1 MGAEPD
7 FSPPP
12 PEPTHSPEPE
22 ISGKDSRNWK
32 ADMMSALGESVS
44 FGRFLTEP
52 LEWGKW
58 SAFAHNRYL
67 DEAAVQ
73 ARPGSV
79 AQKKAFFEAHYARKK
94 RKSEDHAA
102 ARDDVAGGDGD
113 LEAAEDGGAASW
125 SLSAAESSCMTDEPS
140 APAEEVCCGWEDGVV
155 DCGDSASDK
164 AVHVPEELAAITD
177 AVGPSCRMDAP
188 TNEMCHMEGSDQVV
202 GAVLQLQKQDLC
214 MDSLTAVDATL
225 KEISILNQDITDS
238 VKKRRIQMA
247 SLLSKPAKLSS
258 PPTAKKG
265 QSSSAKRRSMRQS
278 SKENTSPPS
287 ADSSKL
293 GTTSTPQKMSTLSA
307 LHMSMDSRNLG
318 TKIADRIS
326 QLEYATRSAES
337 TKPHD
342 LRLSRKTFSSALPEI
357 APRTSQ
363 VDEER
368 SSHIM
373 KIKEKLFGSTSPT
386 VHQKSGITK
395 EKERKFNNEPGF
407 KESRH
412 SFCFKA
418 RPLPNFYRRNKQ
430 PKDPS
435 QQTTQEIPSSSKSGH
450 LLSDI
455 NQAHQMGKGASDEK
469 QICCFPIRKM
479 Y

>member
-7 FSPPP
+7 FSLPP

-22 ISGKDSRNWK
+22 VSGKDSRNWK
-32 ADMMSALGESVS
+32 AEMMSALGESVS

-58 SAFAHNRYL
+58 STFAHNRYL
-67 DEAAVQ
+67 EEAAVQ
-73 ARPGSV
+73 ARSGSV

-102 ARDDVAGGDGD
+102 ASDDVAGGDGD
-113 LEAAEDGGAASW
+113 LEAAEDGGTASW
-125 SLSAAESSCMTDEPS
+125 LLSAAESSCMTDEPP
-140 APAEEVCCGWEDGVV
+140 APAEEVCCGWEDGV
-155 DCGDSASDK
+155 DCGGSASDK
-164 AVHVPEELAAITD
+164 PVHVPEQLADITD
-177 AVGPSCRMDAP
+177 AVGPSCRPDAP
-188 TNEMCHMEGSDQVV
+188 MDEMCDMESSNQVV
-202 GAVLQLQKQDLC
+202 EAVLQLQKQDLC

-238 VKKRRIQMA
+238 AKKRRIQTG

-265 QSSSAKRRSMRQS
+265 QSSSAKRRSMRHS
-278 SKENTSPPS
+278 AKENSPPS

-293 GTTSTPQKMSTLSA
+293 GTTSTPKKRSTLSA
-307 LHMSMDSRNLG
+307 LHMSMNFTRCESGNASMDSRNLG
-318 TKIADRIS
+318 TTIADRIR
-326 QLEYATRSAES
+326 QLEYATKPAES

-373 KIKEKLFGSTSPT
+373 KIKEKLFGLTSPR

-395 EKERKFNNEPGF
+395 EKEVSIAK
-407 KESRH
+407 
-412 SFCFKA
+412 C
-418 RPLPNFYRRNKQ
+418 
-430 PKDPS
+430 
-435 QQTTQEIPSSSKSGH
+435 
-450 LLSDI
+450 
-455 NQAHQMGKGASDEK
+455 
-469 QICCFPIRKM
+469 
-479 Y
+479 

>member
-22 ISGKDSRNWK
+22 ISGKDSRVSISSSSCWCYSTSSSCWWDVFRFRDSLRFCACVGGIQNWK

-177 AVGPSCRMDAP
+177 AVGPSCRMAP

-225 KEISILNQDITDS
+225 KVTDT
-238 VKKRRIQMA
+238 
-247 SLLSKPAKLSS
+247 SS
-258 PPTAKKG
+258 
-265 QSSSAKRRSMRQS
+265 
-278 SKENTSPPS
+278 
-287 ADSSKL
+287 
-293 GTTSTPQKMSTLSA
+293 
-307 LHMSMDSRNLG
+307 
-318 TKIADRIS
+318 
-326 QLEYATRSAES
+326 
-337 TKPHD
+337 
-342 LRLSRKTFSSALPEI
+342 
-357 APRTSQ
+357 
-363 VDEER
+363 
-368 SSHIM
+368 
-373 KIKEKLFGSTSPT
+373 
-386 VHQKSGITK
+386 
-395 EKERKFNNEPGF
+395 
-407 KESRH
+407 
-412 SFCFKA
+412 
-418 RPLPNFYRRNKQ
+418 
-430 PKDPS
+430 
-435 QQTTQEIPSSSKSGH
+435 
-450 LLSDI
+450 
-455 NQAHQMGKGASDEK
+455 
-469 QICCFPIRKM
+469 
-479 Y
+479 

>member
-7 FSPPP
+7 FSLPP

-22 ISGKDSRNWK
+22 VSGKDSRNWK
-32 ADMMSALGESVS
+32 AEMMSALGESVS

-58 SAFAHNRYL
+58 STFAHNRYL
-67 DEAAVQ
+67 EEAAVQ
-73 ARPGSV
+73 ARSGSV

-102 ARDDVAGGDGD
+102 ASDDVAGGDGD
-113 LEAAEDGGAASW
+113 LEAAEDGGTASW
-125 SLSAAESSCMTDEPS
+125 LLSAAESSCMTDEPP
-140 APAEEVCCGWEDGVV
+140 APAEEVCCGWEDGV
-155 DCGDSASDK
+155 DCGGSASDK
-164 AVHVPEELAAITD
+164 PVHVPEQLADITD
-177 AVGPSCRMDAP
+177 AVGPSCRPDAP
-188 TNEMCHMEGSDQVV
+188 MDEMCDMESSNQVV
-202 GAVLQLQKQDLC
+202 EAVLQLQKQDLC

-238 VKKRRIQMA
+238 AKKRRIQTG

-265 QSSSAKRRSMRQS
+265 QSSSAKRRSMRHS
-278 SKENTSPPS
+278 AKENSPPS

-293 GTTSTPQKMSTLSA
+293 GTTSTPKK
-307 LHMSMDSRNLG
+307 R
-318 TKIADRIS
+318 
-326 QLEYATRSAES
+326 QLEYATKPAES

-373 KIKEKLFGSTSPT
+373 KIKEKLFGLTSPR

-395 EKERKFNNEPGF
+395 EKEVSIAK
-407 KESRH
+407 
-412 SFCFKA
+412 C
-418 RPLPNFYRRNKQ
+418 
-430 PKDPS
+430 
-435 QQTTQEIPSSSKSGH
+435 
-450 LLSDI
+450 
-455 NQAHQMGKGASDEK
+455 
-469 QICCFPIRKM
+469 
-479 Y
+479 